1 MQFHA
6 GYISDGVKNYLY
18 KRNDPLDWR
27 DILYF
32 LSVFE
37 LETKEDLTVHNSES
51 LFAVADNIISRG
63 LPTKPSIFIEQT
75 LSDTFNWTKREISN
89 IGEINYRLV
98 QEDETL
104 LQLLRRS
111 FVNIDPRIRDVQF
124 GSISESESTLEREF
138 FNNKLTQ
145 AFGAHCQQIFES
157 QRSLPDIIRYCG
169 DKVSKPLVEL
179 SNAFIQ
185 HNAVDFSIQFPKNNQ
200 NKKNG
205 IVIEI
210 DDDTHNN
217 TAQAGFDN
225 QRDNA
230 VTDSKV
236 NWNRTVRLRKYGNY
250 DDINSIPTEKINSIT
265 NFLEHPYAV
274 QLKTNYENPIYNS
287 PEGLDALQ
295 LALTPFAIAR
305 IQKVVIQLL
314 RANVLKSDQERWR
327 IAVIERDVPCGKLAI
342 EDLKELLLNLF
353 NLRDES
359 PKLPE
364 IELRIYNTE
373 EFRKAK
379 LNRLI
384 TTEIYNES
392 GVSINDF
399 NADILIDI
407 SVLQRP
413 KFSKPSVDFLNRI
426 GNPKVFIVRSC
437 HAPNSERKISISN
450 VIKYQELISIENGI
464 EYYDLKRIN
473 SLRYLL
479 NTIFRKYSYREGQLE
494 IINKAIQG
502 QNIVGLLPTG
512 SGKSLCYQICALLQ
526 PGISIIIDPLISL
539 MKDQVQNLENLD
551 ISFVDKINSEI
562 TNPEE
567 RSFRIKRMAEGHN
580 QFIFVSPER
589 FQIQEFRDALLDV
602 KAKRKFLQV
611 VIDEAHCV
619 SEWGHDFRPAYLNL
633 GKNARNLIDQDVILF
648 GLTGTASFDVL
659 SDVAREVNINQ
670 QGLVEANSFDRKE
683 LRFSIQEKRYK
694 PAQATSGQKINI
706 LKKVLANI
714 PRYFGYA
721 SIADFYNDKDE
732 NGYLNSGI
740 IFCPH
745 GKIEFNNNSP
755 FSVGTVHG
763 CLENYFRIELNVDIN
778 IGMYSGDIANS
789 NQREET
795 QNKFKED
802 KIQLLVSTCAF
813 GMGIDKPNIR
823 YIIHYSCPQSI
834 EAYYQEAGRAGRDRN
849 KALCVSIFSDDKI
862 FFKDLAG
869 TPSPPFI
876 LDVNDLY
883 TSNYLNEE
891 EKGSEAIEI
900 QNGNITNYNY
910 DFRNNPINDSI
921 CINYTNFYLS
931 NNNSNEEVSKIP
943 ATNFKD
949 NDATR
954 RGYFQGINF
963 PGKHV
968 EKKIFGGILSKI
980 NLAANRNVIPFRIE
994 YRDLVLNDVNEG
1006 NGYVERGIY
1015 RLAIIGII
1023 KDYIKDY
1030 NAHQYKVEINN
1041 LSDNQII
1048 KNMEIYVA
1056 RYKSQSAVN
1065 NVRNEILGY
1074 TIPGN
1079 DQRVLYKAIY
1089 YLIDFLYENIE
1100 RKRRNAL
1107 REFIRVLRIGSSNI
1121 VRFREEMDNYFNS
1134 KYLPIL
1140 RNYVTTYDINVLWG
1154 LIKEVDNNYDLIR
1167 HLHGAAVRMLIS
1179 YDDNLLF
1186 QLIRSYTSFFHP
1198 EFDKGEAMDYF
1209 NAFERS
1215 YLRDDLNKPNR
1226 KIIGEWMDK
1235 FNFELISRQPSESD
1249 NISLSILNYEL
1260 NILKNFNNK
1269 FIN

>member
-1 MQFHA
+1 MQLLA
-6 GYISDGVKNYLY
+6 GYISDGIKNYLY
-18 KRNDPLDWR
+18 KRNGPLDWR
-27 DILYF
+27 NILYF
-32 LSVFE
+32 LSVFD
-37 LETKEDLTVHNSES
+37 LETNEDLAIRNSES

-63 LPTKPSIFIEQT
+63 LPTKPSIYIEQE
-75 LSDTFNWTKREISN
+75 LSDTFNWTKRAISN
-89 IGEINYRLV
+89 IGEINYKLV
-98 QEDETL
+98 QDDESL

-111 FVNIDPRIRDVQF
+111 FVNIDPRIRNVQF
-124 GSISESESTLEREF
+124 SSISESESTYEREF
-138 FNNKLTQ
+138 FDNKLPQT
-145 AFGAHCQQIFES
+145 FGEHCQQLFES
-157 QRSLPDIIRYCG
+157 QRSLPDIIRFCG
-169 DKVSKPLVEL
+169 EKISKPLVDL
-179 SNAFIQ
+179 SNAYIQ
-185 HNAVDFSIQFPKNNQ
+185 QNAIDFSIQFPKNNQ
-200 NKKNG
+200 NRKNG

-210 DDDTHNN
+210 DDDSHNN
-217 TAQAGFDN
+217 AAQSGFDN

-236 NWNRTVRLRKYGNY
+236 NWDKTIRLRKYGNY
-250 DDINSIPTEKINSIT
+250 DEINSIPTEKQNSIN
-265 NFLEHPYAV
+265 NFLEHPYAI
-274 QLKTNYENPIYNS
+274 QLRNNYENPIYNS
-287 PEGLDALQ
+287 TEGLDALQ
-295 LALTPFAIAR
+295 LSLTPFAIAR
-305 IQKVVIQLL
+305 IQKVIIQLL
-314 RANVLKSDQERWR
+314 RANVLRLDQESWR
-327 IAVIERDVPCGKLAI
+327 IAIIERDVPCGKLAI

-353 NLRDES
+353 NLRDERS
-359 PKLPE
+359 DLPD
-364 IELRIYNTE
+364 IELKIYNTI
-373 EFRKAK
+373 EFREAK
-379 LNRLI
+379 LNRSI
-384 TTEIYNES
+384 TTEIYDES

-399 NADILIDI
+399 KADILIDI

-413 KFSKPSVDFLNRI
+413 KFSKPSEDFLKRI
-426 GNPKVFIVRSC
+426 GNPKVFIIRSS
-437 HAPNSERKISISN
+437 HALKSERKISIAP
-450 VIKYQELISIENGI
+450 VIGYSSIFTDKRLKQINLKSLKYFIRN
-464 EYYDLKRIN
+464 
-473 SLRYLL
+473 
-479 NTIFRKYSYREGQLE
+479 IFRKVGFRSGQLE
-494 IINKAIQG
+494 IINKAIQK
-502 QNIVGLLPTG
+502 QNVIGLLPTG

-526 PGISIIIDPLISL
+526 PGITIIVDPLISL

-551 ISFVDKINSEI
+551 ISFIDKINSEI

-567 RSFRIKRMAEGHN
+567 RSFRIKRMSDAHN

-602 KAKRKFLQV
+602 RDEGKFVQV

-619 SEWGHDFRPAYLNL
+619 SEWGHDFRPAYLHL
-633 GKNARNLIDQDVILF
+633 GKNARNLIDQNVILF

-694 PAQATSGQKINI
+694 PKQALSGQKIDI
-706 LKKVLANI
+706 LKNVLRKI
-714 PRYFGYA
+714 PKYFGYDNI
-721 SIADFYNDKDE
+721 SEFYNE
-732 NGYLNSGI
+732 RNGNGYVNSGI

-745 GKIEFNNNSP
+745 GKIAFNNNSP

-763 CLENYFRIELNVDIN
+763 YLENYFRNELNVNIN
-778 IGMYSGDIANS
+778 IGVYSGDIRN
-789 NQREET
+789 NIQREEA
-795 QNKFKED
+795 QNKFKD
-802 KIQLLVSTCAF
+802 NNTQLLISTCAF

-849 KALCVSIFSDDKI
+849 KALCISIFSDDKI
-862 FFKDLAG
+862 FFKRNG
-869 TPSPPFI
+869 NTYSTPFRTNI
-876 LDVNDLY
+876 DDIDF
-883 TSNYLNEE
+883 LNEE
-891 EKGSEAIEI
+891 INGAEAIEVDNNVI
-900 QNGNITNYNY
+900 KNRNFDLVNIKS
-910 DFRNNPINDSI
+910 NDNVNF
-921 CINYTNFYLS
+921 NYTNYILS
-931 NNNSNEEVSKIP
+931 NRNTIEDIKSIP
-943 ATNFKD
+943 KLPFGVY

-954 RGYFQGINF
+954 RIYFQEINF
-963 PGKHV
+963 PGKDI
-968 EKKIFGGILSKI
+968 ERQIFGGILSKI
-980 NLAANRNVIPFRIE
+980 NLNADHCVIPFQIS
-994 YRDLVLNDVNEG
+994 YRNLQLNED

-1015 RLAIIGII
+1015 RFVIIGII

-1030 NAHQYKVEINN
+1030 NAHQYMVQINN
-1041 LSDNQII
+1041 LDDDQII
-1048 KNMEIYVA
+1048 ENMEIYVS

-1089 YLIDFLYENIE
+1089 YLIDFIYENIE

-1140 RNYVTTYDINVLWG
+1140 REYVTNYDINVLWE
-1154 LIKEVDNNYDLIR
+1154 LINEADNNYDLIR
-1167 HLHGAAVRMLIS
+1167 HLHGAAVRMLIA

-1209 NAFERS
+1209 NAFEKS

-1235 FNFELISRQPSESD
+1235 FYNNLSSRQPNETPNVS
-1249 NISLSILNYEL
+1249 NAVLNYEL